1 MYHKPL
7 GNSGDAEPGSFRQPI
22 AWRQIQ
28 FLFMILEIGRMG
40 GDVGVRDLSGC
51 CQLFLKTQR
60 NTGGVPLTDENFRMT
75 TIQLSSDSFLQML
88 ALSGLLSDEQ
98 MTVVRKQFSST
109 GGGVP
114 AGVSTQEIMIWL
126 LKRKLITPWHA
137 EKLIQGRFRGFF
149 LGEYKLLPVQRG

>member
-51 CQLFLKTQR
+51 CELFLKTQR
-60 NTGGVPLTDENFRMT
+60 NTGGERSVDLEIQVGCVQRERNAPVPDAFQKWYVAMRSAARPLRQNQQPAGAVPLN
-75 TIQLSSDSFLQML
+75 
-88 ALSGLLSDEQ
+88 
-98 MTVVRKQFSST
+98 
-109 GGGVP
+109 
-114 AGVSTQEIMIWL
+114 
-126 LKRKLITPWHA
+126 
-137 EKLIQGRFRGFF
+137 
-149 LGEYKLLPVQRG
+149 Y